1 MIDSFWGN
9 IFRQGNEEEQNI
21 RNILRKIPIFEGL
34 SRKELAAVERILNH
48 REYKN
53 GEKIFHH
60 GDPAGG
66 MYIIIKGKVQVVF
79 EPTQQVIA
87 ELYDGDFFGELALI
101 DESPRS
107 ATVITKMD
115 SRVLGFF
122 QSDLLD
128 LIDRSPKLGVKIAM
142 RLLTVIGA
150 RLNKS
155 NEQVQ
160 ALQLKLYTLKQKR
173 QQSKTPR
180 TQETD

>member
-9 IFRQGNEEEQNI
+9 IFRQQNEENENI
-21 RNILRKIPIFEGL
+21 RSILRKIPIFEGL

-53 GEKIFHH
+53 GETIFHH
-60 GDPAGG
+60 GDPSGG

-79 EPTQQVIA
+79 EPTQQVIS

-101 DESPRS
+101 DDSPRS

-115 SRVLGFF
+115 SKVLGFF

-160 ALQLKLYTLKQKR
+160 ALQTKLYSLKQKR
-173 QQSKTPR
+173 RRSNT
-180 TQETD
+180 ESS

>member
-9 IFRQGNEEEQNI
+9 IFRQEGEEENI
-21 RNILRKIPIFEGL
+21 RSILRKIPIFEGL

-48 REYKN
+48 RQYKN
-53 GEKIFHH
+53 GETIFRHD
-60 GDPAGG
+60 DPAGG

-87 ELYDGDFFGELALI
+87 ELYDGNFFGELALI

-107 ATVITKMD
+107 ATVIAKMD
-115 SRVLGFF
+115 SKILGFF
-122 QSDLLD
+122 QSDFLD
-128 LIDRSPKLGVKIAM
+128 LIDRNPKLGVKIAM

-160 ALQLKLYTLKQKR
+160 ALQLKLYNLQQKR
-173 QQSKTPR
+173 RRSKS
-180 TQETD
+180 ESS